1 MAGLIPESM
10 QKVQH
15 AVLGPRE
22 GDKLMDLSH
31 NTKDMTPKDRLTT
44 DYGVKQTT
52 ADDWLKAASPDKAG
66 PLLLEDPFARE
77 RVGVYDR
84 SPGTVSHTNLAAD
97 YEIRP

>member
-1 MAGLIPESM
+1 MATLLPEAM

-22 GDKLMDLSH
+22 GDKLADLKKE
-31 NTKDMTPKDRLTT
+31 TKEMTQKVRLTT

-52 ADDWLKAASPDKAG
+52 ADDWLKAIDRDQAG

-77 RVGVYDR
+77 RVRTRPVPLI
-84 SPGTVSHTNLAAD
+84 SMHPPIPNCLLD
-97 YEIRP
+97 Y